1 MSEENQETTFDNK
14 CNILSELWV
23 DYRDE
28 PDLQDFIS
36 YNDLGLP
43 LGFLVSESLV
53 TPSQRAKDMIDETF
67 VLLLASLEV
76 EDAGFESFD
85 ELMLG

>member
-1 MSEENQETTFDNK
+1 MSEDSKETTFDNK

-76 EDAGFESFD
+76 DDIGFESFE

>member
-1 MSEENQETTFDNK
+1 MSEDSKETTFENK

-28 PDLQDFIS
+28 KDLQDFIS

-43 LGFLVSESLV
+43 LGFLVAESLV
-53 TPSQRAKDMIDETF
+53 TPSQRANDMIEETF

-76 EDAGFESFD
+76 DDTGFETFD
-85 ELMLG
+85 ELMIG

>member
-1 MSEENQETTFDNK
+1 MSEDNKETTFDNK

-28 PDLQDFIS
+28 ADLQDFIS

-43 LGFLVSESLV
+43 LGFLVSENLA
-53 TPSQRAKDMIDETF
+53 TPSQRAKDMIEETF

>member
-1 MSEENQETTFDNK
+1 MSEDSKETTFDNK

-28 PDLQDFIS
+28 EDLADFIS

-43 LGFLVSESLV
+43 LGFLVAESLV
-53 TPSQRAKDMIDETF
+53 TPSQRAKDMIEETF

-76 EDAGFESFD
+76 DDAGFESFD

>member
-76 EDAGFESFD
+76 DDAGFESFD

>member
-14 CNILSELWV
+14 CSILSELWV

-53 TPSQRAKDMIDETF
+53 TPSQRAKDMIEETF